1 MTTVT
6 AVVVGQGLALAAVER
21 QQPAPV
27 RIVSHRG
34 PVHDA
39 VLAAG
44 RGDDW
49 LWIVEGDTRPEPGA
63 LAALLEIAVGCDGLP
78 QPALLAGKIVGRDG
92 RLDPGSAPWPPLH
105 DRGGAMTAAEH
116 RLAAVRL
123 ARWGSLLV
131 STAALERHGPPR
143 ADLGRGGDD
152 LEWTARLLRGAP
164 GYLVPRSVAV
174 RPEPRRA
181 RPRQALGVARM
192 LTGDGLDR
200 QERLWFLYASLLE
213 GSRPRPSRNARHTV
227 RRLSALPRFVRR

>member
-1 MTTVT
+1 VTTVA
-6 AVVVGQGLALAAVER
+6 AVVVGHGLALAAVER
-21 QQPAPV
+21 QDPAPGW
-27 RIVSHRG
+27 IVSHPG

-49 LWIVEGDTRPEPGA
+49 LWLVDGDTRPEPGA
-63 LAALLEIAVGCDGLP
+63 LAALLEVAGGCDGLRK
-78 QPALLAGKIVGRDG
+78 PALLVGKIIGRDG

-105 DRGGAMTAAEH
+105 DRGGAMAAAEH
-116 RLAAVRL
+116 RVAAVRL

-131 STAALERHGPPR
+131 SAAALERHGPPR

-152 LEWTARLLRGAP
+152 LEWTARVLRGAP
-164 GYLVPRSVAV
+164 GYLVPRSVAL

-181 RPRQALGVARM
+181 RPQQALGVARM
-192 LTGDGLDR
+192 LAGDGLDR

-213 GSRPRPSRNARHTV
+213 GSRPRPSRNARQTV
-227 RRLSALPRFVRR
+227 RRLLPLQRFVRR